1 MRVSPETPI
10 GVTLTLLRKERDERN
25 TAIAIL
31 EALIAQGV
39 SPSSPVNVAG
49 VTPITT
55 VGVGGKKYR
64 AGKKGR
70 QSVASAALAI
80 LRAAGRPMHGLREIV
95 PALEAQGY
103 KLKHKAVLATTLM
116 RSGDVERTAPGTFM
130 AKGGAAQTGS

>member
-39 SPSSPVNVAG
+39 SPSSPVTVAG
-49 VTPITT
+49 VTPVITT
-55 VGVGGKKYR
+55 VGGKKYR

-70 QSVASAALAI
+70 ASVASAALAI

-103 KLKHKAVLATTLM
+103 KLKHKAGLATTLM
-116 RSGDVERTAPGTFM
+116 RSGDVERTSPGTFM